1 MFKSH
6 ILNKHHVRRKNTV
19 DKVVMGT
26 VQTLKKQEKNTTRKY
41 NNSKRHPMDVQIR
54 FNNISGVV
62 YNTSEEN
69 IAILYVHSDFVVV
82 TALYSFLVYAIVN
95 IYTNT
100 SKHVIRT
107 TILLQCTFILNNQ
120 RSLIRSYGIE
130 FVDNRCLA
138 CLCVLVS
145 VCLNFVEII

>member
-1 MFKSH
+1 
-6 ILNKHHVRRKNTV
+6 
-19 DKVVMGT
+19 
-26 VQTLKKQEKNTTRKY
+26 
-41 NNSKRHPMDVQIR
+41 MDVQIR

-82 TALYSFLVYAIVN
+82 TALESFLVYAIVN

-107 TILLQCTFILNNQ
+107 TILLQYIKKRNVHLF
-120 RSLIRSYGIE
+120 
-130 FVDNRCLA
+130 
-138 CLCVLVS
+138 
-145 VCLNFVEII
+145 

>member
-1 MFKSH
+1 
-6 ILNKHHVRRKNTV
+6 
-19 DKVVMGT
+19 
-26 VQTLKKQEKNTTRKY
+26 
-41 NNSKRHPMDVQIR
+41 MDVQIR

-95 IYTNT
+95 IYINT

-107 TILLQCTFILNNQ
+107 TILLQYIKNEMYIY
-120 RSLIRSYGIE
+120 SK
-130 FVDNRCLA
+130 
-138 CLCVLVS
+138 
-145 VCLNFVEII
+145 